1 VNGDSGESG
10 PRSWG
15 PRVLAPLAFFT
26 AATILV
32 LVIHSSLTAESEGS
46 TNPPAATLPDTSA
59 DETGPTGPTTTVGNK
74 QKQFYRIQEGDTL
87 EAIALRFDTTVDDLL
102 TLNPAIQP
110 NALTPGRRIR
120 VR

>member
-1 VNGDSGESG
+1 VNEESD
-10 PRSWG
+10 PRAWG

-32 LVIHSSLTAESEGS
+32 LIIHNSLTADSEGS
-46 TNPPAATLPDTSA
+46 TSPPAATASETRT
-59 DETGPTGPTTTVGNK
+59 DETATLPTTTG
-74 QKQFYRIQEGDTL
+74 QGSGRRRFYRIRDGDTL

-102 TLNPAIQP
+102 ALNPAIEP
-110 NALTPGRRIR
+110 NALSPGRRIR